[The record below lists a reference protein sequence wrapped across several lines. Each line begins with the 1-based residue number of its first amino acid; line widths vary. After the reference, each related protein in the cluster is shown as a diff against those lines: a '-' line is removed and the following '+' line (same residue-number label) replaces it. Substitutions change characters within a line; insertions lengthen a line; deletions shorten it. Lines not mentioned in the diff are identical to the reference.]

1 MNTKQ
6 VSRTIRITRRLALS
20 FLPIIVFGST
30 AWGDATDDVIKDAL
44 KTFSSKASL
53 FSLIGECPQYANMT
67 AGSCELAD
75 ILGQGLVCPPL
86 TPVDASQEAERGCA
100 IQFKNQVSGSIG
112 LGATARLKAS
122 DIDSYE
128 FKMTYKP
135 MLSLAR
141 HLHDGA
147 ATPGGTDPDS
157 WYKRKDRVQMYA
169 AIYDGSE
176 VSATVPIPSTVV
188 PLTDANNPVVS
199 FTAEVKS
206 EQGAA
211 VAWEGIVCGKVEHVA
226 GPRSCPVEEEE
237 EETAH

>member
-6 VSRTIRITRRLALS
+6 ISRSARITRRLALLL
-20 FLPIIVFGST
+20 LPMVAFGSA

-67 AGSCELAD
+67 AGSCERAD
-75 ILGQGLVCPPL
+75 ILGQGLVCPTL
-86 TPVDASQEAERGCA
+86 TPVDASQEPERGCA
-100 IQFKNQVSGSIG
+100 IQFKDQVSGSIG

-135 MLSLAR
+135 MQSLAR

-176 VSATVPIPSTVV
+176 VSATVPIPSTAV
-188 PLTDANNPVVS
+188 PLNSANNAVTS
-199 FTAEVKS
+199 FTAEVKN

-211 VAWEGIVCGKVEHVA
+211 VAWEGIFCGEVKHVA
-226 GPRSCPVEEEE
+226 GPKSCPVEEEE
-237 EETAH
+237 EKPAH